1 MVDWLSYA
9 LLAIVMW
16 GIVGLLQKMGAN
28 RISAHS
34 LLVWLTVGFLVLMPW
49 FLQTSNPFTL
59 GVREVILGIVAGT
72 INGMGS
78 WFLFASLGLGA
89 KASVAIPLTALYP
102 LLTILLAVVFL
113 AENLTWLQ
121 WLGIFLALVGG
132 AMLSYETG
140 ETAALKD

>member
-1 MVDWLSYA
+1 MLDWLSYS
-9 LLAIVMW
+9 LLAMVLW

-49 FLQTSNPFTL
+49 FLQSSSPFTL
-59 GVREVILGIVAGT
+59 GIPQVILGIVAGT

-113 AENLTWLQ
+113 AENLTSLQ
-121 WLGIFLALVGG
+121 WIGILLALVGG
-132 AMLSYETG
+132 VMLSYETG
-140 ETAALKD
+140 ETAAFKD